1 MQTNNEKNAK
11 TIEMPH
17 MVIIVWKLSN
27 LTPSHEQRNNE
38 QRKKKRIDINKKKKK

>member
-1 MQTNNEKNAK
+1 MQNKREKNAK

-38 QRKKKRIDINKKKKK
+38 HRKKKRIDINKKKKK